1 MNRSKKPCQHPR
13 WTVPIKMLIK
23 AEDSQEIIGEA
34 LLQVCCDCGHTKG
47 VISNGS
53 GFNPSGNIPFICP
66 IEANLGYEA
75 RKVLNS
81 QKTYLTRQPT
91 WVTPNRST

>member
-47 VISNGS
+47 GHLERVR
-53 GFNPSGNIPFICP
+53 
-66 IEANLGYEA
+66 L
-75 RKVLNS
+75 
-81 QKTYLTRQPT
+81 QPL
-91 WVTPNRST
+91 WEHPLHLPYRG